1 MFHNVVAGVLT
12 GVLDDQT
19 DRDVIALA
27 KELVA
32 PEGKLTLLHLH
43 LVTAKPARDSGSL
56 ADMAKCRT
64 APERLTA
71 LADEL
76 SVDAELRCVEA
87 HSPRRGLHEFA
98 SRRRA
103 DLLVVGVSRSDEND
117 RTFLGDDTRKV
128 LEDAPCAVAVA
139 PPEFAARASAI
150 KTIGVGFDG
159 SVHSERA
166 VALARRL
173 AAERRAEL
181 SAFEA
186 VPVPVYARDPWNV
199 KGEVKEHVEAARQR
213 VAALGHPEPE
223 AGVGDPVH
231 ELATYGQSVDLL
243 VIGEHDY
250 RPIDHL
256 LEQPR
261 RSGWPMRSRRRCS
274 CLRLQRRVMTQARS
288 SRAATLIAFILV
300 GRAVGALV
308 TSALTPA
315 DLDAVRAVAS
325 DRTPAARVVAHVFS
339 WIGSGFVVFQ
349 VALAC
354 CVTLYRRRRAA
365 ALAVAVQHGG
375 RPGDHRPR
383 QAPGGAPA
391 APLHHLDLVTG
402 HSFPSGHTGQ
412 TAALCAVLVI
422 EGFMLRG
429 ARPLLVA
436 CAAFSGVY
444 LGMHYPS
451 DVVAGSVLGASWS
464 AVASRQSHLWN
475 SAHDRSEISVGAQGA
490 AWAR

>member
-12 GVLDDQT
+12 GVVDDQT

-32 PEGKLTLLHLH
+32 AEGRLTLLHLH

-56 ADMAKCRT
+56 ADMAKCRP

-103 DLLVVGVSRSDEND
+103 DLLVVGVSRGDEND
-117 RTFLGDDTRKV
+117 RTFFGDDTRKV
-128 LEDAPCAVAVA
+128 LEDAPCPVAVA

-159 SVHSERA
+159 SVHSEPT

-173 AAERRAEL
+173 AAERCAEL

-199 KGEVKEHVEAARQR
+199 KGEVEEHVEAARQR
-213 VAALGHPEPE
+213 VAALGHLEPE

-243 VIGEHDY
+243 VIGGHDY

-274 CLRLQRRVMTQARS
+274 CLRLQRRHDAGEELS
-288 SRAATLIAFILV
+288 SSHAHRLHPGRTGRRGVGHLRA
-300 GRAVGALV
+300 
-308 TSALTPA
+308 
-315 DLDAVRAVAS
+315 DA
-325 DRTPAARVVAHVFS
+325 
-339 WIGSGFVVFQ
+339 
-349 VALAC
+349 
-354 CVTLYRRRRAA
+354 
-365 ALAVAVQHGG
+365 G
-375 RPGDHRPR
+375 RPGRRAGCRVRSDTRGNGRRAYLLPDWQRPR
-383 QAPGGAPA
+383 RLPGGARLLRHAVSA
-391 APLHHLDLVTG
+391 AA
-402 HSFPSGHTGQ
+402 S
-412 TAALCAVLVI
+412 
-422 EGFMLRG
+422 RG
-429 ARPLLVA
+429 AGR
-436 CAAFSGVY
+436 G
-444 LGMHYPS
+444 
-451 DVVAGSVLGASWS
+451 GSA
-464 AVASRQSHLWN
+464 R
-475 SAHDRSEISVGAQGA
+475 
-490 AWAR
+490 WAPR

>member
-1 MFHNVVAGVLT
+1 VS
-12 GVLDDQT
+12 GVLDDHT

-27 KELVA
+27 EELVA
-32 PEGKLTLLHLH
+32 PEGKLTALHLH

-56 ADMAKCRT
+56 ADMAQCRT
-64 APERLTA
+64 ALERLTA
-71 LADEL
+71 LANEL

-103 DLLVVGVSRSDEND
+103 DLLVVGASRGDEND

-139 PPEFAARASAI
+139 PPEFAARAGAI
-150 KTIGVGFDG
+150 KTIGVSFDG

-166 VALARRL
+166 VALARRP
-173 AAERRAEL
+173 AAERCAEL

-199 KGEVKEHVEAARQR
+199 KGEVEEHVEAARQR
-213 VAALGHPEPE
+213 VAAPGHLEPE
-223 AGVGDPVH
+223 AGAGDPVH
-231 ELATYGQSVDLL
+231 ELARYGQSVDLL
-243 VIGEHDY
+243 VIGGHDY

-256 LEQPR
+256 LEQAP

-274 CLRLQRRVMTQARS
+274 CFRLQRRHDAGEELSSSHAHRLHPGRMGRRGVGHLRTDAGRPGRRAGCRVRSDTRGNGRRACLLLDWQRLRRLPGGARLL
-288 SRAATLIAFILV
+288 R
-300 GRAVGALV
+300 RAV
-308 TSALTPA
+308 S
-315 DLDAVRAVAS
+315 
-325 DRTPAARVVAHVFS
+325 
-339 WIGSGFVVFQ
+339 
-349 VALAC
+349 
-354 CVTLYRRRRAA
+354 AA
-365 ALAVAVQHGG
+365 ASRGAGRGAQHGG

-391 APLHHLDLVTG
+391 APLHHPDLVTG

-436 CAAFSGVY
+436 RVAFSRVY
-444 LGMHYPS
+444 LGVHYPS
-451 DVVAGSVLGASWS
+451 DVVAGAVLGPSWS

-475 SAHDRSEISVGAQGA
+475 SADDRSEISVGPQGA

>member
-19 DRDVIALA
+19 DRDMIALA

-32 PEGKLTLLHLH
+32 PEGRLTLLHLH
-43 LVTAKPARDSGSL
+43 LVTAKPARGFL

-76 SVDAELRCVEA
+76 AVDAELRCAEA
-87 HSPRRGLHEFA
+87 HSPRRGLREFA

-128 LEDAPCAVAVA
+128 LEDAPCAVA

-159 SVHSERA
+159 SIHSERA
-166 VALARRL
+166 VGLARRL

-243 VIGEHDY
+243 VIGGHDY

-261 RSGWPMRSRRRCS
+261 RSGSPMRSRRRCS
-274 CLRLQRRVMTQARS
+274 CLRLQRRHDAGEELS
-288 SRAATLIAFILV
+288 SSHAHRLHPGRTGRRGVGHLRA
-300 GRAVGALV
+300 
-308 TSALTPA
+308 
-315 DLDAVRAVAS
+315 DA
-325 DRTPAARVVAHVFS
+325 
-339 WIGSGFVVFQ
+339 
-349 VALAC
+349 
-354 CVTLYRRRRAA
+354 
-365 ALAVAVQHGG
+365 G
-375 RPGDHRPR
+375 RPGRRAGCRVRSDTRGNGR
-383 QAPGGAPA
+383 RACLLLDWQRLRRLPGGARLLRHAVSA
-391 APLHHLDLVTG
+391 AA
-402 HSFPSGHTGQ
+402 S
-412 TAALCAVLVI
+412 
-422 EGFMLRG
+422 RG
-429 ARPLLVA
+429 AGR
-436 CAAFSGVY
+436 G
-444 LGMHYPS
+444 
-451 DVVAGSVLGASWS
+451 GSA
-464 AVASRQSHLWN
+464 R
-475 SAHDRSEISVGAQGA
+475 
-490 AWAR
+490 WAPR

>member
-19 DRDVIALA
+19 DRDMIALA

-32 PEGKLTLLHLH
+32 PEGRLTLLHLH

-166 VALARRL
+166 VGLARRL
-173 AAERRAEL
+173 AAERGAEL

-199 KGEVKEHVEAARQR
+199 KGEVEEHVEAARQR
-213 VAALGHPEPE
+213 VAALGHLEPE

-231 ELATYGQSVDLL
+231 ELATYGQSVALL
-243 VIGEHDY
+243 VIGGHDY

-274 CLRLQRRVMTQARS
+274 CLRLQRRHDAGEELS
-288 SRAATLIAFILV
+288 SSHAHRLHPGRTGRRGVGHLRA
-300 GRAVGALV
+300 
-308 TSALTPA
+308 
-315 DLDAVRAVAS
+315 DA
-325 DRTPAARVVAHVFS
+325 
-339 WIGSGFVVFQ
+339 
-349 VALAC
+349 
-354 CVTLYRRRRAA
+354 
-365 ALAVAVQHGG
+365 G
-375 RPGDHRPR
+375 RPGRRAGCRVRSDTRGNGR
-383 QAPGGAPA
+383 RACLLLDWQRLRRLPGGARLLRHAVSA
-391 APLHHLDLVTG
+391 AA
-402 HSFPSGHTGQ
+402 S
-412 TAALCAVLVI
+412 
-422 EGFMLRG
+422 RG
-429 ARPLLVA
+429 AGR
-436 CAAFSGVY
+436 G
-444 LGMHYPS
+444 
-451 DVVAGSVLGASWS
+451 GSA
-464 AVASRQSHLWN
+464 R
-475 SAHDRSEISVGAQGA
+475 
-490 AWAR
+490 WAPR